1 MQHVLLGCRK
11 AGECS
16 GRHCVHCEGDW
27 VLRVVANG
35 AGARARARARAPP
48 ARAVRVHE
56 VKHALSVRNAGVV
69 FANKGL
75 TTVTKQSR
83 HHAGGVGVLGT
94 PSARERSERL
104 RIERRLAPGT
114 ETGPASG
121 IHDRTPAASFL
132 LSRAFALFL
141 GLYLTFRGDDGDL
154 YFFLY
159 FLSETTIKMN
169 TAQPDF
175 T

>member
-1 MQHVLLGCRK
+1 MRRRQTAVETPPQTLPHFLLVTTMQHVLLGCRK
-11 AGECS
+11 AGEVS

-27 VLRVVANG
+27 VLR
-35 AGARARARARAPP
+35 
-48 ARAVRVHE
+48 VRVHE

-75 TTVTKQSR
+75 ATVTKQSR

-104 RIERRLAPGT
+104 CIERRLAPGT

-121 IHDRTPAASFL
+121 IHDQTPAASFL

-141 GLYLTFRGDDGDL
+141 GLYLTFRG
-154 YFFLY
+154 
-159 FLSETTIKMN
+159 
-169 TAQPDF
+169 
-175 T
+175 